1 MSSDVIGQDS
11 ELDDIRRLFEKT
23 QSNIRRIQHYGGEFY
38 YPVLNEWRYVTEYA
52 IRALVSPSE
61 RKLAITELRERLSR
75 AHNDSCLV
83 LADCCL
89 SVLLPK
95 IRVLKR
101 VAVYRAELRDR
112 VLEALD
118 RLRSVRKARMEFAG
132 MALDDKN
139 EGFRLVETLAALKPV
154 FDLVAETEDFVRTE
168 QKRRLI
174 FRLTFLLGGVLEVL
188 AVIVFLLWKVWR

>member
-1 MSSDVIGQDS
+1 MSSDVIGRDS

-23 QSNIRRIQHYGGEFY
+23 QNNIRRIQHYGGEFY

-75 AHNDSCLV
+75 AYNDSCLV

-101 VAVYRAELRDR
+101 VAVYRAEFRDR

-118 RLRSVRKARMEFAG
+118 RLRSVRKARMEFAD
-132 MALDDKN
+132 MALDDKK
-139 EGFRLVETLAALKPV
+139 EDFRLVETLAALKPV
-154 FDLVAETEDFVRTE
+154 FDLVAETEDFVRIE

-174 FRLTFLLGGVLEVL
+174 FRLTFLLGGLLEVL
-188 AVIVFLLWKVWR
+188 AVIVFLVWKAWR